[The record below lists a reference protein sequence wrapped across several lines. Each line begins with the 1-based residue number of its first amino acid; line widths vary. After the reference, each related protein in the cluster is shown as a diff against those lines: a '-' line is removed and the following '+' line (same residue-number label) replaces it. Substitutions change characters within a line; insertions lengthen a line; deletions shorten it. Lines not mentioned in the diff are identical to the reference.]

1 MHFKGTSQRCFFL
14 RKLIGHMRQ
23 RPRVKTSGARPD
35 WSREISSG
43 PACAERSSP
52 RSLLIF
58 FFFFFPILH
67 SECSEGEALKQTPKP
82 ERSACGFPLAAGAQ
96 PPFCLDREAFDAS
109 SSVSALFQRNLI
121 CFSSH
126 EPGDSGLR
134 LFVAEGTWLAESGG

>member
-1 MHFKGTSQRCFFL
+1 MLFPSKADWSRAT
-14 RKLIGHMRQ
+14 KT
-23 RPRVKTSGARPD
+23 RVKTFGARPD

-43 PACAERSSP
+43 PARAERSSS
-52 RSLLIF
+52 RSLFIFLF
-58 FFFFFPILH
+58 FFSFPIPH

-82 ERSACGFPLAAGAQ
+82 ERSARGFPLAAGAQ

-109 SSVSALFQRNLI
+109 SPVSALFQRNLI

-134 LFVAEGTWLAESGG
+134 LFVAEGTRLAESGG